1 MDTLVSALLLV
12 LILVLPVTVI
22 ILHALN
28 KKGDVS
34 AAFSLRSFKFSLRAK
49 ERK

>member
-1 MDTLVSALLLV
+1 MNTLVYAV
-12 LILVLPVTVI
+12 LFIVILVLPVTVI

-34 AAFSLRSFKFSLRAK
+34 AAFSLRSFRFTLRAK
-49 ERK
+49 DRK

>member
-1 MDTLVSALLLV
+1 MITLISVVLLV
-12 LILVLPVTVI
+12 LIPLLPVTVI

-34 AAFSLRSFKFSLRAK
+34 AAFSLRSFRFSLRAK
-49 ERK
+49 DRK

>member
-1 MDTLVSALLLV
+1 MNTLISAVLLV
-12 LILVLPVTVI
+12 LIPLLLVTVI

-34 AAFSLRSFKFSLRAK
+34 AAFSLRSFRFSLRAK
-49 ERK
+49 DRK